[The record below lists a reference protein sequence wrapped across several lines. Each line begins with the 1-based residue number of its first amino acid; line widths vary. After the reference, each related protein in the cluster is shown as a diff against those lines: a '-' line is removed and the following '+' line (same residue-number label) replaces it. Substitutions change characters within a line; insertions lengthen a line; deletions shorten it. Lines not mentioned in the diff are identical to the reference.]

1 MVSRALDFLRVIS
14 LSLVVTEL
22 LLRREVI
29 EFNLIPPPQINVL
42 AVSEWEHKTYIDRE
56 TKFCFKMICLKMQN
70 KTQQKLPI
78 QIEVN
83 ENKLQ
88 EQEKI
93 INFTK

>member
-1 MVSRALDFLRVIS
+1 M
-14 LSLVVTEL
+14 
-22 LLRREVI
+22 
-29 EFNLIPPPQINVL
+29 QI
-42 AVSEWEHKTYIDRE
+42 
-56 TKFCFKMICLKMQN
+56 

-83 ENKLQ
+83 KNKLQ

>member
-1 MVSRALDFLRVIS
+1 M
-14 LSLVVTEL
+14 LVVTEL
-22 LLRREVI
+22 SLKRGVI
-29 EFNLIPPPQINVL
+29 EFNLTPPPINVL